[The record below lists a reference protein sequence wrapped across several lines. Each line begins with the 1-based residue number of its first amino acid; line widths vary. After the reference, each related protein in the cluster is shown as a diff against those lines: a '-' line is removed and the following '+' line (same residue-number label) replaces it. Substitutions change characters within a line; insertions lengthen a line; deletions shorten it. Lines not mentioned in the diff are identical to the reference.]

1 MLAGGRSKRFR
12 SQVPKVLHPAAGR
25 PLVGHV
31 LEALRAVHRTQ
42 PLRAVSLVVPPG
54 GAVESALGEPAY
66 PFPVAYAVQRRPRGT
81 GDALRCGLG
90 RLGEVDEVLVL
101 AGDAPLVTP
110 ESLRALVRERR
121 RRKAA
126 VAVLTATLPTP
137 GAYGRILRDD
147 DGSIAGVVE
156 ARDASP
162 QQAAIREINTCTYVF
177 ETAALARMLPRLRS
191 ANKQAEYYLTDVIGL
206 LAASGQR
213 IVGVEGDADEVLGTN
228 TRAEFAT
235 VVSRLRE
242 RVLDDLMAAG
252 VTVMDPASTYVDVGV
267 RVGADTVLR
276 PQTFLE
282 GETRVGRGCEIGPSA
297 RLLDSRVGDAARV
310 SFAVVHGARIGPEA
324 EVGPFASLRPGT
336 VLRKGAKA
344 GTFVEMKAADIGEGS
359 KVPHLSYMGDVTVGR
374 GSNVGAGTITCNY
387 DPFRKGP
394 DGRTKH
400 ETRIG
405 DEVYIGSDTMLVA
418 PVVLGDGSRTGAGS
432 VVTRN
437 VEPGELVVGA
447 PARPRGQKKA
457 AGRKVAKSP
466 RQKKAKGSRKDA

>member
-12 SQVPKVLHPAAGR
+12 SEVPKVLHPAAGR
-25 PLVGHV
+25 PLVQHV

-42 PLRAVSLVVPPG
+42 PLRAASLVVPPG
-54 GAVESALGEPAY
+54 GAVEATLGDPAY
-66 PFPVAYAVQRRPRGT
+66 PFPLAYAVQRRPRGT

-101 AGDAPLVTP
+101 AGDAPLVHP
-110 ESLRALVRERR
+110 SSLRALIRERR
-121 RRKAA
+121 RHKAA
-126 VAVLTATLPTP
+126 AAVLTATLPDP
-137 GAYGRILRDD
+137 GSYGRILRGDD
-147 DGSIAGVVE
+147 SSIAGVVE

-162 QQAAIREINTCTYVF
+162 EQFAIREINTCTYVF
-177 ETAALARMLPRLRS
+177 ATAALARMLPKLRS
-191 ANKQAEYYLTDVIGL
+191 ANAQGEYYLTDVIGL
-206 LAASGQR
+206 LAASDQK
-213 IVGVEGDADEVLGTN
+213 IVGVEGDPDEVLGTN

-235 VVSRLRE
+235 VVSRLRW
-242 RVLDDLMAAG
+242 RVLEDLMAAG
-252 VTVMDPASTYVDVGV
+252 VTVDDPASTYVDVGV
-267 RVGADTVLR
+267 RVGADSVLL
-276 PQTFLE
+276 PHTFLE
-282 GETRVGRGCEIGPSA
+282 GDTRVGRGCEIGPSV
-297 RLLDSRVGDAARV
+297 RLVDSRVGDAARV
-310 SFAVVHGARIGPEA
+310 TFAVARGARIGPEA

-387 DPFRKGP
+387 DPFRRGP
-394 DGRTKH
+394 GGRTKH

-405 DEVYIGSDTMLVA
+405 DEVFIGSDTMLVA
-418 PVVLGDGSRTGAGS
+418 PVSLGNGSRTGAGS

-447 PARPRGQKKA
+447 PAQPRGDKKA
-457 AGRKVAKSP
+457 TGRKAAKSP
-466 RQKKAKGSRKDA
+466 RRKAKGSRKDA